1 MTEECLVLR
10 RRSTARLFQ
19 QQRRSLIQT
28 SPRILQISSVK
39 LESKLFSQDLSGELS
54 NAQLTGVFKVL
65 FLVSLHSIFINSQIP
80 VFNPYLTLTLTGRN
94 PMDFEVFQKYRQTS
108 AAVLACSP
116 AGDTASIFGTTHS
129 RILILTRVAPRIGF
143 C

>member
-1 MTEECLVLR
+1 MVEFHLI
-10 RRSTARLFQ
+10 SHM
-19 QQRRSLIQT
+19 SLCMQ
-28 SPRILQISSVK
+28 
-39 LESKLFSQDLSGELS
+39 EMAAF
-54 NAQLTGVFKVL
+54 
-65 FLVSLHSIFINSQIP
+65 VSMETLLWQKFI
-80 VFNPYLTLTLTGRN
+80 
-94 PMDFEVFQKYRQTS
+94 DFEVFQKYRQTS